1 MTTTQHQ
8 VFRGRTLTEARRAA
22 FEALG
27 GGAVFLTTREVRKP
41 GFAGFLGSKEVEV
54 VAEAPSSPPPRAVTP
69 QPSPAAGNT
78 GFRRNNEGLFAT
90 GAYQP
95 SIPPADAP
103 TANAPNQ
110 ASVATLRTELRTELR
125 ALKAA
130 VTQPERIP
138 PDLMAELAAL
148 RVAVEE
154 VAQEPRKG
162 DRSAALL
169 RSRGIEGPVATAL
182 ARSMKRLE
190 DGTPAHE
197 RLREALTEVVK
208 VAPWPLAVEER
219 TLIGLVGPTG
229 VGKTTTIAKLAAHAR
244 MAKRSVTLI
253 ACDGFR
259 VGAVEQLR
267 RYAALLGA
275 DFATANTRD
284 ELAARIEAAE
294 TDLVL
299 VDTAGRAP
307 KPGGPE
313 SLLAADAFRRVS
325 GAPLTRHVLLCLPA
339 ALRLQDATG
348 MMRAFAPIAPTALAI
363 TKLDETAAPSGL
375 VHGPFAAKLPVSVLC
390 AGQRVPEHIAPA
402 TAGAILDLLAPRPGA
417 RA

>member
-1 MTTTQHQ
+1 MTTTTTQHQ

-27 GGAVFLTTREVRKP
+27 GGAVLLTTREVRKP
-41 GFAGFLGSKEVEV
+41 GFAGFLGSKEIEV
-54 VAEAPSSPPPRAVTP
+54 VAEAPTRVVTP
-69 QPSPAAGNT
+69 PASPAVHPT
-78 GFRRNNEGLFAT
+78 PVPRRPEGIFAL
-90 GAYQP
+90 GAYRP
-95 SIPPADAP
+95 STAP
-103 TANAPNQ
+103 TDAAATSATAPA

-138 PDLMAELAAL
+138 ADLLAELAAL

-162 DRSAALL
+162 DRVAALL
-169 RSRGIEGPVATAL
+169 RSRGIEGPVATL
-182 ARSMKRLE
+182 LTRSMKRHE
-190 DGTPAHE
+190 DAGPLPE

-208 VAPWPLAVEER
+208 VAPWPLATEGR
-219 TLIGLVGPTG
+219 TLVGLVGPTG

-244 MAKRSVTLI
+244 MAERSVTLI

-267 RYAALLGA
+267 RYATLLGA
-275 DFATANTRD
+275 KFATANTRD
-284 ELAARIEAAE
+284 ELAHAIEATD

-307 KPGGPE
+307 KLEGAEWFLSAE
-313 SLLAADAFRRVS
+313 SFRRSSVS
-325 GAPLTRHVLLCLPA
+325 AALTRHVLLCLPA
-339 ALRLQDATG
+339 ALRMQDATG
-348 MMRAFAPIAPTALAI
+348 LVRAFTPVGPTALAI

-375 VHGPFAAKLPVSVLC
+375 VHAPSAAKLPVSVLC

-402 TAGAILDLLAPRPGA
+402 TAGAILDLLVPRNGA